1 MPLPSP
7 PAPLHPMIDIRSLEV
22 FFWVVKLG
30 GFGRAAERLHMTQP
44 AVSSRITQM
53 EAVLRSR
60 LLDRSTSRVPAPTP
74 KGLELY
80 AYAERILALHA
91 EMMSRLVG
99 PAALTGTV
107 RIGAA
112 ETLVHT
118 LLGVFLREL
127 NDAHP
132 GITPEITV
140 DTSPN
145 LRAALLGGELDLALL
160 LGPLSEPRVL
170 SLPLASYELAWVASP
185 SVPLGD
191 GRLGEGRLGLGDL
204 SRWPVLSY
212 ARGTQPH
219 IQLSKLFAAAGLPDA
234 RIFAN
239 SSLASIVHLAEMG
252 VGVAHLPLA
261 LVEGAIAAGRL
272 RRLDV
277 GAGLP
282 PLRFTA
288 SYVPSP
294 NNLVEAVIR
303 LLPTV
308 ERLS

>member
-1 MPLPSP
+1 
-7 PAPLHPMIDIRSLEV
+7 MIDVRSLEV

-91 EMMSRLVG
+91 EMMARLVG

-118 LLGVFLREL
+118 LLGPFLQRL
-127 NDAHP
+127 NDVHP

-170 SLPLASYELAWVASP
+170 SLPLAAYELVWVASP
-185 SVPLGD
+185 SVPLG
-191 GRLGEGRLGLGDL
+191 EGRLGLHEL
-204 SRWPVLSY
+204 SRWPLLSY

-219 IQLSKLFAAAGLPDA
+219 IQLSKLFAAAGLPEA

-239 SSLASIVHLAEMG
+239 SSLASIVHLAELG
-252 VGVAHLPLA
+252 IGIGHLPLA
-261 LVEGAIAAGRL
+261 LVEGAVRAGRL

-277 GAGLP
+277 EASLP

-288 SYVPSP
+288 SFVPSP
-294 NNLVEAVIR
+294 GGLVEAVVK
-303 LLPTV
+303 LLPGGGGIP
-308 ERLS
+308 

>member
-1 MPLPSP
+1 
-7 PAPLHPMIDIRSLEV
+7 MIDLRSLEV

-30 GFGRAAERLHMTQP
+30 GFGKAAERLHMTQP

-53 EAVLRSR
+53 EAALCCR
-60 LLDRSTSRVPAPTP
+60 LLDRSTSRVQAPTS

-80 AYAERILALHA
+80 AYAERILVLHA
-91 EMMSRLVG
+91 EMMSRLVK
-99 PAALTGTV
+99 PNALTGTV
-107 RIGAA
+107 RIGTS

-118 LLGVFLREL
+118 LLGAFLREL
-127 NDAHP
+127 NDVHP

-145 LRAALLGGELDLALL
+145 LRAALLAGELDLALL
-160 LGPLSEPRVL
+160 LGPITEPRVL
-170 SLPLASYELAWVASP
+170 SLPLVTYDLVWVASP
-185 SVPLGD
+185 SVPLG
-191 GRLGEGRLGLGDL
+191 EGQLGLREL

-219 IQLSKLFAAAGLPDA
+219 VQLSKLFAAAGLAEA

-239 SSLASIVHLAEMG
+239 SSLASIVQLTELG
-252 VGVAHLPLA
+252 VGVGHLPLA
-261 LVEGAIAAGRL
+261 LVEEAIGAGRL

-277 GAGLP
+277 DASLP

-288 SYVPSP
+288 CFVPSP
-294 NNLVEAVIR
+294 GGLVEAVTK
-303 LLPTV
+303 LLPS
-308 ERLS
+308 RPAAL